1 MRFHSLTLCT
11 LLATTLSACGGAGT
25 GAPLPQPSASAS
37 ASPSAD
43 HYQFPLKL
51 SQQLECGGGE
61 QVIYEINGQGEFRF
75 RTSSEAD
82 APTFA
87 TRQLSNADRQ
97 ALDTLLEN
105 SDLAKLQQAGTVI
118 PEDAP
123 QTREC
128 RAVDTLAIQHDGK
141 TESYAR
147 NGRTR
152 RQTEAFQ
159 SAWTALRTRLDA
171 LQSKYSSGASPSP
184 SAVPSEAPS
193 AAPVT
198 SYALPLKVQAEGE
211 CGLPSYTRYEV
222 LADGTFRY
230 TLPQADITENTAPA
244 TQSRS
249 LSAAEKQELQQ
260 LLNTADLAAK
270 AQADTPVPDDAPQT
284 MECRTV
290 SIVSLEVAGQ
300 TRSFDANSRKLQHS
314 DAYRQAMQQ
323 VLDKL
328 EALTATPASTE
339 VYTLPLKVTLNGE
352 CGLPNFT
359 RYEVTADGRFT
370 WTREDWPTLVAGNP
384 PTESRQ
390 LSTTERNRIVA
401 AVKALDPLTQASHSE
416 AVPADAPQT
425 KECRTVTA
433 YHFTSKGQTTSF
445 EGEGTRKFRHSQAL
459 LDGLADLQKLLFEL
473 SGQKPAA

>member
-1 MRFHSLTLCT
+1 MRFHSLALCT
-11 LLATTLSACGGAGT
+11 LLATSLSACGGVGT
-25 GAPLPQPSASAS
+25 GTPIPQPSAST
-37 ASPSAD
+37 SPSAD
-43 HYQFPLKL
+43 HYQFPLQL

-61 QVIYEINGQGEFRF
+61 QLIYAVNSQGEFRF
-75 RTSSEAD
+75 RTSEEGAD
-82 APTFA
+82 PVFA
-87 TRQLSNADRQ
+87 THMLSSTERQE
-97 ALDTLLEN
+97 LDALLEK
-105 SDLAKLQQAGTVI
+105 SDFDALQQGGTVI

-128 RAVDTLAIQHDGK
+128 RAVDTLAIQHDGQSE
-141 TESYAR
+141 TYAR

-152 RQTEAFQ
+152 RQSEAFQ
-159 SAWTALRTRLDA
+159 NAWTALRTRLDA
-171 LQSKYSSGASPSP
+171 LKAKYSAASPSP
-184 SAVPSEAPS
+184 APS
-193 AAPVT
+193 AFPTAAPAA

-230 TLPQADITENTAPA
+230 TLPQADLTENAAPP

-249 LSAAEKQELQQ
+249 LSAAEKQALEQ
-260 LLNTADLAAK
+260 LLASADLAAK
-270 AQADTPVPDDAPQT
+270 AAADTPVPDDAPQT

-290 SIVSLEVAGQ
+290 SIVSLEVSGQ

-314 DAYRQAMQQ
+314 EAYRQAMQQ
-323 VLDKL
+323 LLEKL
-328 EALTATPASTE
+328 ETLTTAPPSTE
-339 VYTLPLKVTLNGE
+339 LYTLPLKVSLVGE
-352 CGLPNFT
+352 CGLPSFT

-384 PTESRQ
+384 PIESRQ
-390 LSTTERNRIVA
+390 LSTTERNRILA

-425 KECRTVTA
+425 KECRTVTL
-433 YHFTSKGQTTSF
+433 YHFTSKGQSTSF

-459 LDGLADLQKLLFEL
+459 LDGLSDLQKLLFEL
-473 SGQKPAA
+473 SGQKPA